1 MAPKKKM
8 LRARTTR
15 VRRVLALRVGGRIY
29 STALTPDRKA
39 GGYTVRVSK
48 LPGCITE
55 GDTLAEAKRMARDA
69 ISLWLHGAPSSQAK
83 VRVPTRLPGH
93 PVT

>member
-39 GGYTVRVSK
+39 GGYTVRRGSPRRCIGTWSGKPDSNRRPSAWERTSRGVHLVSPLRK
-48 LPGCITE
+48 G
-55 GDTLAEAKRMARDA
+55 
-69 ISLWLHGAPSSQAK
+69 W
-83 VRVPTRLPGH
+83 
-93 PVT
+93 